1 MISLPIIGL
10 MVGFATLGQ
19 GQAEMPEAWKQKIEA
34 AAKAEKSGDRIAAE
48 VLLIELVRE
57 GEKFGKRDLRLGGA
71 TRVSWRLLHG
81 SAKGDATPSPSHC
94 RAVLS

>member
-1 MISLPIIGL
+1 MMNLRIIGL

-57 GEKFGKRDLRLGGA
+57 GEKFGERDLRLASGRSSSLAASTWIGE
-71 TRVSWRLLHG
+71 G
-81 SAKGDATPSPSHC
+81 SAMPSPSHC
-94 RAVLS
+94 CAALS